1 LTSEEDFSPED
12 WGMLRLAGAFNGEQA
27 RWNVIKGE
35 GTWLVVRE
43 TDEEPYSEFKV
54 MAEFK
59 ANGEAHEARSLLE
72 DIAAAKA
79 FINEL
84 NNLLEEG

>member
-1 LTSEEDFSPED
+1 LTSKDDFSPED

-27 RWNVIKGE
+27 RWNLRKGE
-35 GTWLVVRE
+35 GCWLVIRE
-43 TDEEPYSEFKV
+43 TDEAYPRDHEV
-54 MAEFK
+54 MAQFRT
-59 ANGEAHEARSLLE
+59 NGEAHEARSVLE

-84 NNLLEEG
+84 RRLLEEG

>member
-1 LTSEEDFSPED
+1 LTSKDDFSPED
-12 WGMLRLAGAFNGEQA
+12 WGMLRLAGAFNAEQA
-27 RWNVIKGE
+27 RWNVIKGDDA
-35 GTWLVVRE
+35 WLVVRE
-43 TDEEPYSEFKV
+43 NDEVHPRDHEV

-59 ANGEAHEARSLLE
+59 TNGEAHEARSLLA

-84 NNLLEEG
+84 RRLLEEG